1 MPAAT
6 ATASPTP
13 SPSALTTLTTPTSQ
27 NPIASLTT
35 QIFHN
40 LQHQHRWT
48 ALRIHDPHTLS
59 PTQRMPL
66 ISGLPPQ
73 TLYTHPDEQ
82 AYMLEHGISMDDV
95 PAEREWVIPTAQ
107 GQVWSLRRLAEC
119 FDALPLPDSKHGD
132 GDADADADADAGTDM
147 DMDIDMDMNMGKDG
161 DGGASKTK
169 SGEVTKEKK
178 KKAKKQS
185 EEEIFAEYERRKRGK
200 EWGGKR
206 ALMAMVNRGIGGD
219 GTVVYYVVL
228 EGSVKPRQN

>member
-6 ATASPTP
+6 ATTSSTP

-40 LQHQHRWT
+40 LQYQHRWT
-48 ALRIHDPHTLS
+48 ALRIHDPYTLS

-82 AYMLEHGISMDDV
+82 AYMLEHGISIDDV

-132 GDADADADADAGTDM
+132 GDADADAGTDAGTDM
-147 DMDIDMDMNMGKDG
+147 NMDMGKDG

>member
-1 MPAAT
+1 MPTLAKT
-6 ATASPTP
+6 TFSTP
-13 SPSALTTLTTPTSQ
+13 SPSALTTLTAPTSQ
-27 NPIASLTT
+27 TPIASLTI
-35 QIFHN
+35 QILHN

-48 ALRIHDPHTLS
+48 ALHIHEPLTLS

-66 ISGLPPQ
+66 ISGIPPQ

-119 FDALPLPDSKHGD
+119 FDALPLPDSKHHL
-132 GDADADADADAGTDM
+132 DAGA
-147 DMDIDMDMNMGKDG
+147 DINKDD
-161 DGGASKTK
+161 DGAVSEPK
-169 SGEVTKEKK
+169 SGEVREKKEKK
-178 KKAKKQS
+178 EKKGKKQNQ
-185 EEEIFAEYERRKRGK
+185 EGVFAEYNRRKRGK
-200 EWGGKR
+200 AWGGKR
-206 ALMAMVNRGIGGD
+206 ALLAMVNRGMGGD